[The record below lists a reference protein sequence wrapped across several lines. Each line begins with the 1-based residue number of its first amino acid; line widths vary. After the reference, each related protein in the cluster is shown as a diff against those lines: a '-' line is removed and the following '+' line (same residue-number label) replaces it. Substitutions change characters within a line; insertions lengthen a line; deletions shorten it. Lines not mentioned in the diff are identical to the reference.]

1 MSTAILRVTNG
12 VRWVTSN
19 DLVDEMITAP
29 EKEVVEVLGYWAM
42 RLTLKVWSIK
52 ESASAPLFAL
62 VMDTG
67 MDASDP
73 AGFVC
78 LGVFDPVT
86 SGPVVVQ
93 RVFTDLQRCVRWRI
107 ILFNNIDAAQFSIEG
122 VVYE

>member
-12 VRWVTSN
+12 VRWVKSG
-19 DLVDEMITAP
+19 DLVDGSITAS
-29 EKEVVEVLGYWAM
+29 EEEVVEVLGYRAM

-52 ESASAPLFAL
+52 ESASAPVFAL

-67 MDASDP
+67 MDVNDP
-73 AGFVC
+73 AGFVF
-78 LGVFDPVT
+78 LGVFDSLT

-93 RVFTDLQRCVRWRI
+93 RVFTDLQRYVRWRI

>member
-12 VRWVTSN
+12 VRWVTS
-19 DLVDEMITAP
+19 DELVDEMITAT
-29 EKEVVEVLGYWAM
+29 EKEVVEVLGYRAM

-52 ESASAPLFAL
+52 ANASNPGFAL

-67 MDASDP
+67 MDVNDP

-93 RVFTDLQRCVRWRI
+93 RVFTDLQRYVRWRI
-107 ILFNNIDAAQFSIEG
+107 MVFENIDAAQFSIEG

>member
-19 DLVDEMITAP
+19 DLVDDSITAP
-29 EKEVVEVLGYWAM
+29 EKEVVEVLGYRAM

-52 ESASAPLFAL
+52 ASASNPGFAL

-73 AGFVC
+73 DGFVC

-93 RVFTDLQRCVRWRI
+93 RVFTDLQRYVRWRI
-107 ILFNNIDAAQFSIEG
+107 MVFENIDAAQFSIEG